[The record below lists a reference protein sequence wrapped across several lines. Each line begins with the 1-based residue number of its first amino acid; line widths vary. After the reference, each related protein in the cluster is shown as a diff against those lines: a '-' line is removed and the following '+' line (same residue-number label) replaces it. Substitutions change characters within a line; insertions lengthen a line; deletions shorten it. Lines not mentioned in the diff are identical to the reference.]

1 MRGGLNVS
9 VSRLRLYDIIRID
22 HFRGLESYWS
32 VPYGDKTARRGQ
44 WIDGPA
50 DSLIEALRDA
60 LGTLPVIAE
69 DLGYM
74 TRRSMRSATG
84 PVSPV

>member
-1 MRGGLNVS
+1 M
-9 VSRLRLYDIIRID
+9 RLYDIVRID

-44 WIDGPA
+44 WIDGPG
-50 DSLIEALRDA
+50 DSLINALEDA
-60 LGTLPVIAE
+60 LGPLPVIAE

-74 TRRSMRSATG
+74 TQEVYDFVRERAF
-84 PVSPV
+84 PV